1 MTPRKPARHTPNG
14 IRTQI
19 FLVPPSTEVTMH
31 SLKSIA
37 SSTQPKRS
45 KPLYAL
51 MNALFFAGALSGC
64 ATYSKC
70 GFSGCPDDAK
80 ITANVEAELRKHS
93 ELETPEQL
101 HVQTLNHVVYLT
113 GEVSSG
119 LQSEI
124 AASVVTRVKGVSRVE
139 NSISIDK

>member
-1 MTPRKPARHTPNG
+1 
-14 IRTQI
+14 
-19 FLVPPSTEVTMH
+19 MH

-37 SSTQPKRS
+37 PSTQPMRS

-51 MNALFFAGALSGC
+51 MSALFFAGALAGC

-80 ITANVEAELRKHS
+80 ITAKVEAELAKHS
-93 ELETPEQL
+93 ELDAPDRV

-113 GEVSSG
+113 GHVSSG
-119 LQSEI
+119 LQGRI
-124 AASVVTRVKGVSRVE
+124 AVSVATGVKGVSHVE
-139 NSISIDK
+139 NSISVDK

>member
-1 MTPRKPARHTPNG
+1 MTPREPAYRMPTE

-19 FLVPPSTEVTMH
+19 VLVPHSTEVTMH
-31 SLKSIA
+31 SLESIA

-45 KPLYAL
+45 KPLYPL

-80 ITANVEAELRKHS
+80 ITANVKAEFGKHS
-93 ELETPEQL
+93 ELEAPDRV

-113 GEVSSG
+113 GDVSSG
-119 LQSEI
+119 LQSRI
-124 AASVVTRVKGVSRVE
+124 AASVATQVKGVSGVE
-139 NSISIDK
+139 NSISVDK